1 MDELFDVFDDQPSG
15 VQPINGVTEPRAKKD
30 KSKKR
35 QANGENKYTSETVD
49 VDHDAAVQK
58 AAEAQ
63 DERGITANGSAE
75 DQRTAKRQRREN
87 EVEPVV
93 ADTFETEQSREVAAS
108 AGLQVAQEGT
118 AVILS
123 HQVRHQVAL
132 PLDKESNYVPIS
144 QHKRPDK
151 PAREWPFK
159 LDPFQE
165 VSIASIERGESVLV
179 SAHTS
184 AGKTV
189 VAEYAIAQC
198 LKNNQR
204 VIYTSPIKALS
215 NQKYREFAAEFG
227 DVGLMTGDVTINPT
241 ATCLVMTTE
250 ILRSM
255 LYRGSEIMREVAWVV
270 FDEIHYM
277 RDKARGVVWE
287 ETIILLPDKV
297 RYVFL
302 SATIPNAMQFAEW
315 ITKTHGQPCH
325 VVYTDFRPTPLQH
338 YFFPAGADGIHLV
351 VDEKGHFRE
360 ENFNKAMT
368 TIAEKHG
375 DDPADAMAKRKG
387 RGRDKKLNK
396 GGTKG
401 PSDIYKIVKMI
412 MMKNYNPVIV
422 FSFSKNMCESYA
434 LQMSNMAFN
443 EDSEKAM
450 VEKVFNSALEMLT
463 EDDKKLPQIQNI
475 LPLLKRGIGIHHSGL
490 LPILKETIEI
500 LFQEGLIKVL
510 FATETFSIGLNMPA
524 KTVVFT
530 SVRKFDGVQQRWVS
544 PSEFVQMSGRAGRR
558 GLDERGIVIMMIDE
572 KMEPAVAKEIVRGEQ
587 DKLNSAF
594 YLGYNMIL
602 NLMRVEGISPEY
614 MLERCF
620 FQFQNSASVPQLERE
635 RAELEEQMDKMRIT
649 DEGTI
654 REYYDLRKQIETYG
668 KDMKTVIQH
677 PNYCLPFMQ
686 PGRLVRIKYQDM
698 DFGWGAVVNFAEKK
712 PSRDGRTFQKAE
724 ASPQESWIIDTLL
737 LVADTSSSATRT
749 HQNIPSGI
757 RPPAPGERGQMQVV
771 PCMLTCVDSI
781 GHVRVFLPKDLRSA
795 DDRNS
800 VRKALDE
807 VKRRFPD
814 GMAVLDP
821 IENMGI
827 TDASFKR
834 LLRKIEVLESR
845 LLSNPL
851 HNSPRL
857 PELYDQYA
865 EKIELHDKQKAIKK
879 KITEAQAVMQLDE
892 LKSRKRVLRRL
903 QFINEAEVVQ
913 LKARV
918 ACEISTGD
926 ELLLS
931 ELLFD
936 GFFNELTPETCAS
949 VLSCFIF
956 EEKAESPALK
966 EELAKPF
973 RELQAKARMIA
984 KVSQESKLPVNEDEY
999 LQTFKYQLM
1008 EVVYAWAHGT
1018 SFAEI
1023 CKMTDVYEGSLIR
1036 LFRRLEELI
1045 RQMAQAGKVMGSVE
1059 LEQKFEKSLVKIYP
1073 SEVPALT
1080 MSSIVATPVLF
1091 PHQHQDPRL
1100 SPSRSSLC
1108 LLPGSYLVANLT
1120 SRSVSYNTTNSAG
1133 RKRKAEDE
1141 EPPLDDRMSTSPSP
1155 SLHQRPLPAQRITKR
1170 PRSGVTG
1177 RPLSLSRLLETLDAD
1192 SLRSILQ
1199 TVCQRHPGLGTEIEQ
1214 TTPRPSVSSALAVL
1228 KHYESVLQAAFPFGG
1243 NPSSDYAYNRV
1254 RPTLLNLLE
1263 ALTDFTPHFLPP
1275 NEPQAS
1281 QSLSFLDSAT
1291 EVINRLPDWS
1301 TFQHRLHKQNAYE
1314 EISKAWTLV
1323 IQEAAKRAG
1332 GIHIQYGGWDQ
1343 KLTKHN
1349 QQSGGKL
1356 QEAVDEM
1363 SKHLGWMGGP
1373 SSTQQYGG
1381 RGDDRGNV
1389 RQELLSGT
1397 YGSNLPVHVGP
1408 W

>member
-1 MDELFDVFDDQPSG
+1 MDELFDVFNDQSTGPK
-15 VQPINGVTEPRAKKD
+15 PTNGASPRVKKD

-35 QANGENKYTSETVD
+35 QANGENKDSPTILNGDGDTPPIHSTEEGSGPHDPLMKAEQEERET
-49 VDHDAAVQK
+49 
-58 AAEAQ
+58 
-63 DERGITANGSAE
+63 
-75 DQRTAKRQRREN
+75 KRQRREN

-132 PLDKESNYVPIS
+132 PLDKEINYVPIS
-144 QHKRPDK
+144 QHKRPDE
-151 PAREWPFK
+151 PARTWPFK

-277 RDKARGVVWE
+277 RDKSRGVVWE

-387 RGRDKKLNK
+387 RGKDKKLNK

-422 FSFSKNMCESYA
+422 FSFSKNLCEAYA

-443 EDSEKAM
+443 EESEKAM

-463 EDDKKLPQIQNI
+463 EEDKKLPQIQNI

-558 GLDERGIVIMMIDE
+558 GLDDRGIVIMMIE
-572 KMEPAVAKEIVRGEQ
+572 ERMEPAIAKEIVRGEQ

-602 NLMRVEGISPEY
+602 NLMRVEGISPEF

-620 FQFQNSASVPQLERE
+620 FQFQNSASVPQLERG
-635 RAELEEQMDKMRIT
+635 RMNT
-649 DEGTI
+649 D
-654 REYYDLRKQIETYG
+654 
-668 KDMKTVIQH
+668 
-677 PNYCLPFMQ
+677 
-686 PGRLVRIKYQDM
+686 
-698 DFGWGAVVNFAEKK
+698 
-712 PSRDGRTFQKAE
+712 FQT
-724 ASPQESWIIDTLL
+724 SNLL
-737 LVADTSSSATRT
+737 
-749 HQNIPSGI
+749 
-757 RPPAPGERGQMQVV
+757 
-771 PCMLTCVDSI
+771 
-781 GHVRVFLPKDLRSA
+781 
-795 DDRNS
+795 
-800 VRKALDE
+800 
-807 VKRRFPD
+807 
-814 GMAVLDP
+814 
-821 IENMGI
+821 
-827 TDASFKR
+827 
-834 LLRKIEVLESR
+834 
-845 LLSNPL
+845 
-851 HNSPRL
+851 
-857 PELYDQYA
+857 
-865 EKIELHDKQKAIKK
+865 
-879 KITEAQAVMQLDE
+879 
-892 LKSRKRVLRRL
+892 
-903 QFINEAEVVQ
+903 
-913 LKARV
+913 
-918 ACEISTGD
+918 
-926 ELLLS
+926 
-931 ELLFD
+931 
-936 GFFNELTPETCAS
+936 
-949 VLSCFIF
+949 
-956 EEKAESPALK
+956 
-966 EELAKPF
+966 
-973 RELQAKARMIA
+973 
-984 KVSQESKLPVNEDEY
+984 
-999 LQTFKYQLM
+999 
-1008 EVVYAWAHGT
+1008 
-1018 SFAEI
+1018 
-1023 CKMTDVYEGSLIR
+1023 
-1036 LFRRLEELI
+1036 
-1045 RQMAQAGKVMGSVE
+1045 
-1059 LEQKFEKSLVKIYP
+1059 
-1073 SEVPALT
+1073 
-1080 MSSIVATPVLF
+1080 
-1091 PHQHQDPRL
+1091 
-1100 SPSRSSLC
+1100 
-1108 LLPGSYLVANLT
+1108 
-1120 SRSVSYNTTNSAG
+1120 TNS
-1133 RKRKAEDE
+1133 R
-1141 EPPLDDRMSTSPSP
+1141 T
-1155 SLHQRPLPAQRITKR
+1155 I
-1170 PRSGVTG
+1170 
-1177 RPLSLSRLLETLDAD
+1177 
-1192 SLRSILQ
+1192 
-1199 TVCQRHPGLGTEIEQ
+1199 
-1214 TTPRPSVSSALAVL
+1214 
-1228 KHYESVLQAAFPFGG
+1228 
-1243 NPSSDYAYNRV
+1243 
-1254 RPTLLNLLE
+1254 
-1263 ALTDFTPHFLPP
+1263 
-1275 NEPQAS
+1275 
-1281 QSLSFLDSAT
+1281 
-1291 EVINRLPDWS
+1291 
-1301 TFQHRLHKQNAYE
+1301 
-1314 EISKAWTLV
+1314 
-1323 IQEAAKRAG
+1323 
-1332 GIHIQYGGWDQ
+1332 
-1343 KLTKHN
+1343 
-1349 QQSGGKL
+1349 
-1356 QEAVDEM
+1356 
-1363 SKHLGWMGGP
+1363 
-1373 SSTQQYGG
+1373 
-1381 RGDDRGNV
+1381 
-1389 RQELLSGT
+1389 
-1397 YGSNLPVHVGP
+1397 
-1408 W
+1408 